1 MKKMKMQVK
10 NDVTFEEGCDQY
22 LMNCNARNLRDGTI
36 KHYKESMQQLFKH
49 IDPSTPISSFGKDTM
64 DSFVIDLKEK
74 RNLNDVSLGTYSR
87 DLKTLLYF
95 FMEQEYIPSFRITLA
110 KADKQPIETYSDA
123 DLMKMLKK
131 PNLKQCKFQEYKS
144 WVIVNFLLSTGVRQN
159 SLINIKIKDVD
170 FENEIV
176 HVNITKNRKPLI
188 LPLNVDIVRI
198 LNEYLK
204 YRQAS
209 SDDEYLFCNIF
220 GKQLVKSTVYHGIY
234 EYLESRG
241 VKLKGLHRFRHTFA
255 KKWVMMNG
263 SVVTLSKVLG
273 HSSLSITENYLNILT
288 CDIKKDIDKFN
299 ILREMKK
306 ESIKMK

>member
-1 MKKMKMQVK
+1 MKMQVK

-22 LMNCNARNLRDGTI
+22 LMNCRARNLRDGTI

-49 IDPSTPISSFGKDTM
+49 IDPSTPISSLGKDTM
-64 DSFVIDLKEK
+64 SSFVIDLKEK

-95 FMEQEYIPSFRITLA
+95 FMEQEYISTFKITLA

-131 PNLKQCKFQEYKS
+131 PNLKQCGFQEYKS

-170 FENEIV
+170 FENEVV
-176 HVNITKNRKPLI
+176 HVNMTKNRKPLI
-188 LPLNVDIVRI
+188 LPLNTDIVKI

-204 YRQAS
+204 YRQSS

-220 GKQLVKSTVYHGIY
+220 GKQLVKSTAYHGIY
-234 EYLESRG
+234 EYLKSRG
-241 VKLKGLHRFRHTFA
+241 VKLTGMHRFRHTFA

-273 HSSLSITENYLNILT
+273 HSSLAITENYLNILT

-299 ILREMKK
+299 ILSEMKK

>member
-1 MKKMKMQVK
+1 MNMQVK

-49 IDPSTPISSFGKDTM
+49 IDPSTPISSFGKDTL
-64 DSFVIDLKEK
+64 DLLVIDLKEK

-95 FMEQEYIPSFRITLA
+95 FMEQEYIPSFKITLA

-170 FENEIV
+170 FENEVV
-176 HVNITKNRKPLI
+176 HVNMTKNRKPLI

-234 EYLESRG
+234 QYLESRG
-241 VKLKGLHRFRHTFA
+241 VNRKGLHRFRHTFS
-255 KKWVMMNG
+255 KKFIMLGGN
-263 SVVTLSKVLG
+263 VVTLSKILG
-273 HSSLSITENYLNILT
+273 HSSLAITENYLNILT

-299 ILREMKK
+299 ILSEMKK